1 MYKYWNSVSIKYK
14 SGNFAS
20 HIWGKNI
27 MANKNLLKSKAVLK
41 AISIGLAAMMAM
53 TPVVGATDVY
63 ADDVDGNEGESSK
76 SNISES
82 QSESS
87 ENNTQSSENNTQ
99 AVEESYEQAK
109 EELVPEIPQDAT
121 VTTDTT
127 DGVTTETTEFTESTD
142 NTEKDITV
150 EKTTSEDGS
159 SEDIRVTTDETTTKS
174 EETTEYEYTYNNET
188 VTVTKEEYAQKIAES
203 KAGKDQDGKDLVF
216 TSSEPSSEYVLDD
229 LGNKIGVKTIITE
242 VATFIDEEGFETT
255 KTVTTT
261 VINYINPE
269 IVAPDAPAPADPDK
283 ISLGEATDNSSS
295 TAVLPDGTIIIE
307 TSEKKASAYKSEK
320 SESEAST
327 TVNNKVS
334 EETVEIKSSG
344 KKTETISSFN
354 TEAEA
359 NEMLDKLED
368 KESVSVVKNDDGTFK
383 LVKTVYVQVKEP
395 EDITVKSGDSVA
407 EFDNIVKGKYSESDG
422 WNVNSET
429 DETSGT
435 TTWTVTKTV
444 GDLTTK
450 YTYKFT
456 PEKRKETSPESPIT
470 TTAET
475 AEEFEKKHL
484 SEYTA
489 ENGWTVSKNTD
500 GNTTT
505 WTISKKDKDSGT
517 TTQYTYKFTAT
528 ESTSTATKISVTTK
542 ATTNDEFL
550 AELNAKYKDGIS
562 NGSVTITDN
571 KNGTYTVVSKGTNP
585 NETLTEIY
593 SYSSGEVVDIPEVTA
608 ATWDEFKNVFKGNSN
623 ASIDE
628 LNKKCTVTTESE
640 VGTTIITYSFTEGK
654 PVTSE
659 AETVTTTS
667 LNVSDFEA
675 ELKKQFAGWEF
686 STIDTTSNPGYAV
699 WKVSKSENGT
709 KTEYE
714 YSFKYESEN
723 AKPYVP
729 EAKDEESFKKEL
741 INSYGEANVSISSEE
756 VNGVTTTTYTCTKVV
771 DGLTQTYVYTSKTV
785 AEKDDEFY
793 TTATSVGEF
802 EALISSKYPGYDINF
817 EEKIHDN
824 KGNSSDTCI
833 CTVTKDGKTVA
844 IYEYCVSPD
853 SGDNSGEEKLND
865 KTIEEYLKEK
875 YPTDDGWT
883 IESIGDNK
891 WKASKP
897 QNDNHTYVQI
907 ITLNGATKEKY
918 TDKEIADW
926 VNEIKANHK
935 SEDGWKITKDGDNNK
950 WVAVKKFGNVIID
963 EVVYELT
970 ENGTTKSVTRK
981 VEKSTLS
988 EILGDGVFSENAPVV
1003 NASNYQAYTLISAGN
1018 AIIGCHEN
1026 GGVYAGGEIGTKNDD
1041 GTVNK
1046 DGAVMVDDW
1055 FGAVLYDKDGTV
1067 NLQNCNNQDR
1077 IERKKVDKTSDEI
1090 KEYWSGVAD
1099 SVIKSCDST
1108 AQKIIN
1114 GVYKVKEQFIAN
1126 YDEWRANAN
1135 PGENTFYKFMEAL
1148 NKNNAL
1154 LTGNNNH
1161 FEPAQDGD
1169 GATGNSNLVIVSR
1182 TSEKIT
1188 VLNWLGNLNLG
1199 LLLAPNADI
1208 EVVDNNFTGTL
1219 IGNNIV
1225 NNAESHTNIRN
1236 EKITKEETKKVGK
1249 SVTVEHYKVNA
1260 KQKLAEMICTLSD
1273 PKAVA
1278 NRVKTEVSS
1287 TVGKAG
1293 ITFSASMESSKKTL
1307 NVNAL
1312 SKTDTITDSKLEKA
1326 KEGIKKETISI
1337 KKDLEKSSS
1346 EKLGKKVTSKTT
1358 ITNKKSVVI
1367 LGKKVSETGTR
1378 VETPPPTTPPVTPPP
1393 TTPPVTPPPTTPPVT
1408 PPVTP
1413 PSITPPTT
1421 VTPDTPTEGVLGARR
1436 EASPDAAVLGARR
1449 RVLGARR
1456 GVLGEK
1462 RVLGART
1469 EDTSNAAGAVGVM
1482 LGSVALSGV
1491 WMTLRRKK
1499 KIQ

>member
-1 MYKYWNSVSIKYK
+1 
-14 SGNFAS
+14 
-20 HIWGKNI
+20 

-63 ADDVDGNEGESSK
+63 ADDVDGNEGESNK

-99 AVEESYEQAK
+99 AVEDSYEQAK
-109 EELVPEIPQDAT
+109 KELVPEIPQDAT

-127 DGVTTETTEFTESTD
+127 DGVTTEKTKFTETSENVKT
-142 NTEKDITV
+142 DITV
-150 EKTTSEDGS
+150 EKTTSEDGN
-159 SEDIRVTTDETTTKS
+159 SEDIKVTTDETTTES
-174 EETTEYEYTYNNET
+174 ENQTEYTYNNET
-188 VTVTKEEYAQKIAES
+188 VIVTKEEYAQKIEDS

-216 TSSEPSSEYVLDD
+216 TQSEPSTEDILDES
-229 LGNKIGVKTIITE
+229 GVKIGEKKTITE
-242 VATFIDEEGFETT
+242 EATFIDEEGYETT
-255 KTVTTT
+255 KTITTT
-261 VINYINPE
+261 VITYINSE
-269 IVAPDAPAPADPDK
+269 YTEAPTPADPDK

-307 TSEKKASAYKSEK
+307 TSEKKASAYKSDK

-334 EETVEIKSSG
+334 EETVEIKSTG
-344 KKTETISSFN
+344 KKTEIISSFN
-354 TEAEA
+354 SEAEA
-359 NEMLDKLED
+359 NKMLETLKD
-368 KESVSVVKNDDGTFK
+368 KESVSVVKNEDGTFK

-395 EDITVKSGDSVA
+395 EDITVKSGDGVA
-407 EFDNIVKGKYSESDG
+407 EFDNLVKENYSESDG
-422 WNVNSET
+422 WDVNSET

-456 PEKRKETSPESPIT
+456 PEKRNETAPESPIT

-475 AEEFEKKHL
+475 ADEFEKNHL

-489 ENGWTVSKNTD
+489 ENSGWTVNKTVEN
-500 GNTTT
+500 NTTI
-505 WTISKKDKDSGT
+505 WTISKNVDGT

-528 ESTSTATKISVTTK
+528 ESTSTATKTSVKTN
-542 ATTNDEFL
+542 ATTNEGFL
-550 AELNAKYKDGIS
+550 AELKDTYKDGIS

-571 KNGTYTVVSKGTNP
+571 NDGTYTVVKKGANSY
-585 NETLTEIY
+585 ETITETY
-593 SYSSGEVVDIPEVTA
+593 TYSSGEVVDIPEVTA
-608 ATWDEFKNVFKGNSN
+608 ATWNEFVNAVNAFKENSTV
-623 ASIDE
+623 SIDE
-628 LNKKCTVTTESE
+628 SNKQCTVTTESKD
-640 VGTTIITYSFTEGK
+640 GTTTIITYTFKEGT
-654 PVTSE
+654 PVTSK

-667 LNVSDFEA
+667 LNASDFEA

-686 STIDTTSNPGYAV
+686 STVDTTSRPGYAV
-699 WKVSKSENGT
+699 WKVAKSENGT

-723 AKPYVP
+723 AKPYTP
-729 EAKDEESFKKEL
+729 TAKDEESFKNEL

-756 VNGVTTTTYTCTKVV
+756 VDGVTTTTYTCTKEV
-771 DGLTQTYVYTSKTV
+771 DGLAQTYVYTSKTV
-785 AEKDDEFY
+785 TEKADKSY
-793 TTATSVGEF
+793 KTATSVGEF

-824 KGNSSDTCI
+824 KGNSADTCI

-844 IYEYCVSPD
+844 IYEYWVSPD
-853 SGDNSGEEKLND
+853 SGDNSGEEKLED
-865 KTIEEYLKEK
+865 KTIEKYLKEK
-875 YPTDDGWT
+875 YPTDNGWT

-907 ITLNGATKEKY
+907 ITLNGATEVKY

-926 VNEIKANHK
+926 VNEINANHK
-935 SEDGWKITKDGDNNK
+935 SEDGWTIESIGDNK
-950 WVAVKKFGNVIID
+950 WKAVKKFGKVTID

-981 VEKSTLS
+981 VETSTLS
-988 EILGDGVFSENAPVV
+988 KILGDGVFSENAPVV
-1003 NASNYQAYTLISAGN
+1003 NASNYQAYTLISAGD

-1026 GGVYAGGEIGTKNDD
+1026 GGVYAGGEIGTKNGD

-1046 DGAVMVDDW
+1046 DGEVNIDDW
-1055 FGAVLYDKDGTV
+1055 FGAVLYDKDGTI
-1067 NLQNCNNQDR
+1067 NLQNSDNKSR
-1077 IERKKVDKTSDEI
+1077 IERKEVDKTSDEI
-1090 KEYWSGVAD
+1090 KKYWSGVAD
-1099 SVIKSCDST
+1099 SVIKSCDL
-1108 AQKIIN
+1108 AAEKIIA
-1114 GVYKVKEQFIAN
+1114 GVYKVKDQIVAN
-1126 YDEWRANAN
+1126 YDEWLANATIN
-1135 PGENTFYKFMEAL
+1135 AWEPPFYQFVKELKERKAL
-1148 NKNNAL
+1148 F
-1154 LTGNNNH
+1154 TGN
-1161 FEPAQDGD
+1161 PAQDSSGE
-1169 GATGNSNLVIVSR
+1169 TGNSNLVIVSCK
-1182 TSEKIT
+1182 SDKIT
-1188 VLNWLGNLNLG
+1188 VSNWLSNLNLG

-1208 EVVDNNFTGTL
+1208 EVERNNFTGTL

-1225 NNAESHTNIRN
+1225 NNAESHTNIRS

-1273 PKAVA
+1273 PKVVA

-1326 KEGIKKETISI
+1326 KEGIKKETLDFE
-1337 KKDLEKSSS
+1337 KEFKKSSS
-1346 EKLGKKVTSKTT
+1346 EKLGSKVTSKTT

-1367 LGKKVSETGTR
+1367 LGKKVSKSGTR
-1378 VETPPPTTPPVTPPP
+1378 VVTPPP
-1393 TTPPVTPPPTTPPVT
+1393 TTPPVTPPPTTPPTTPPPTTPPTT

-1413 PSITPPTT
+1413 PSITPPTP

-1436 EASPDAAVLGARR
+1436 EVSPDAAVLGARR

>member
-1 MYKYWNSVSIKYK
+1 
-14 SGNFAS
+14 
-20 HIWGKNI
+20 
-27 MANKNLLKSKAVLK
+27 MANKNLLKSKAVIK

-63 ADDVDGNEGESSK
+63 ADDVDGNEGESGK

-127 DGVTTETTEFTESTD
+127 DGVTTEKTEFTETSENVIT
-142 NTEKDITV
+142 DITV
-150 EKTTSEDGS
+150 EKKTSEDGS
-159 SEDIRVTTDETTTKS
+159 SEDITVTTDETTTKS

-216 TSSEPSSEYVLDD
+216 TSSVPSSEYVLDD

-261 VINYINPE
+261 VINYINPD
-269 IVAPDAPAPADPDK
+269 IVAPDAPAPAAPDK

-320 SESEAST
+320 SESEAAT

-359 NEMLDKLED
+359 NEMLDTLEDKD
-368 KESVSVVKNDDGTFK
+368 KESVSVVKNEDGTFK
-383 LVKTVYVQVKEP
+383 LVKTVYVQVDEP
-395 EDITVKSGDSVA
+395 EDITVQSGDGVA
-407 EFDNIVKGKYSESDG
+407 EFDILVNGKYSESDG
-422 WNVNSET
+422 WKIVKSET
-429 DETSGT
+429 DEVSGT

-456 PEKRKETSPESPIT
+456 PEKRNETSSESPIT
-470 TTAET
+470 TSAKTAD
-475 AEEFEKKHL
+475 EFAKNHL

-489 ENGWTVSKNTD
+489 ENSGWTVLKNTD
-500 GNTTT
+500 GNTTI
-505 WTISKKDKDSGT
+505 WTISKKDGDT

-528 ESTSTATKISVTTK
+528 ESTSAATKTSVKTN
-542 ATTNDEFL
+542 ATTNEEFL
-550 AELNAKYKDGIS
+550 AELKDTYKDGIS

-571 KNGTYTVVSKGTNP
+571 NDGTYTVVKKGANSY
-585 NETLTEIY
+585 ETITETY
-593 SYSSGEVVDIPEVTA
+593 TYSSSSVVTIPEVTA
-608 ATWDEFKNVFKGNSN
+608 ATWNEFVNAFEGNKN

-628 LNKKCTVTTESE
+628 LNKKCTVTTKSE
-640 VGTTIITYSFTEGK
+640 DGTTTIITYTFKEGT
-654 PVTSE
+654 PVTSK

-667 LNVSDFEA
+667 LNASDFEA

-686 STIDTTSNPGYAV
+686 STVDTTSRPGYAV

-714 YSFKYESEN
+714 YSFKYESGD
-723 AKPYVP
+723 AKPFTP
-729 EAKDEESFKKEL
+729 TAKDEKSFKSEL
-741 INSYGEANVSISSEE
+741 IDAYGEANVSISSKK
-756 VNGVTTTTYTCTKVV
+756 VDGVTTTTYTCTKEV
-771 DGLTQTYVYTSKTV
+771 DGLTQTYVYTSTV
-785 AEKDDEFY
+785 TEKADEFY
-793 TTATSVGEF
+793 TTATSVEEF
-802 EALISSKYPGYDINF
+802 KKLISEKYPGYNF
-817 EEKIHDN
+817 VYNENIHEN
-824 KGNSSDTCI
+824 KGNAADQCT
-833 CTVTKDGKTVA
+833 CTVKKDGKTVA
-844 IYEYCVSPD
+844 IYEYWVSPD
-853 SGDNSGEEKLND
+853 SGHDSKEEKLKG

-875 YPTDDGWT
+875 YPTDNGWT

-891 WKASKP
+891 WKASRP

-907 ITLNGATKEKY
+907 ITLNDATPDEFTEEEISAWEKDIY
-918 TDKEIADW
+918 
-926 VNEIKANHK
+926 NNHK
-935 SEDGWKITKDGDNNK
+935 ESEGWTVTKDGNNNK
-950 WVAVKKFGNVIID
+950 WVAVKKFGKVTID

-981 VEKSTLS
+981 VEKSTLG
-988 EILGDGVFSENAPVV
+988 EILGDEVFSKDAPVV
-1003 NASNYQAYTLISAGN
+1003 NASNYQAYTLISAGD

-1026 GGVYAGGEIGTKNDD
+1026 GGVYAGGEIGTNKGD

-1046 DGAVMVDDW
+1046 NGAVMIDDW

-1067 NLQNCNNQDR
+1067 NLQNCDNQNR
-1077 IERKKVDKTSDEI
+1077 IERKEVDKTSDEI
-1090 KEYWSGVAD
+1090 KKYWSGVAD
-1099 SVIKSCDST
+1099 SVIESCSLAT
-1108 AQKIIN
+1108 QKFID
-1114 GVYKVKEQFIAN
+1114 GVYQVKGQIVAN
-1126 YDEWRANAN
+1126 YDEWLEKAN
-1135 PGENTFYKFMEAL
+1135 PGENPFYKFMDAL
-1148 NKNNAL
+1148 KECKAL
-1154 LTGNNNH
+1154 LTGNTG
-1161 FEPAQDGD
+1161 FQPAQDGS
-1169 GATGNSNLVIVSR
+1169 GETGDSNLVIVSR

-1208 EVVDNNFTGTL
+1208 EVEGNNFTGTL

-1225 NNAESHTNIRN
+1225 NNAESHTNIRS
-1236 EKITKEETKKVGK
+1236 EKITEKETKKTGE
-1249 SVTVEHYKVNA
+1249 SVTVEQYKVNA

-1273 PKAVA
+1273 PKVVA
-1278 NRVKTEVSS
+1278 DREKTEVSS

-1326 KEGIKKETISI
+1326 KEGIKKETLDFE
-1337 KKDLEKSSS
+1337 KEFKKSSS
-1346 EKLGKKVTSKTT
+1346 EKFGSKVTSKTT

-1378 VETPPPTTPPVTPPP
+1378 VVTPPPTTPPVTPPP

-1408 PPVTP
+1408 PP
-1413 PSITPPTT
+1413 SITPPTT
-1421 VTPDTPTEGVLGARR
+1421 VTPDTPTEGVLGERR
-1436 EASPDAAVLGARR
+1436 EVSPDAAVLGARR

>member
-1 MYKYWNSVSIKYK
+1 
-14 SGNFAS
+14 
-20 HIWGKNI
+20 
-27 MANKNLLKSKAVLK
+27 MANKNLLKSKAVIK

-63 ADDVDGNEGESSK
+63 ADDVDGNEPESNE

-109 EELVPEIPQDAT
+109 KDLVPEIPQDAEVNT
-121 VTTDTT
+121 KTT
-127 DGVTTETTEFTESTD
+127 DGVTTETTEFTETSENVKT
-142 NTEKDITV
+142 DITI

-159 SEDIRVTTDETTTKS
+159 SEDITVTTDETTTES

-188 VTVTKEEYAQKIAES
+188 VTVKKEEYDQKIAES
-203 KAGKDQDGKDLVF
+203 KAGKDLYGNDLVF
-216 TSSEPSSEYVLDD
+216 NSSEPSSVDVLDD
-229 LGNKIGVKTIITE
+229 LGNKIGVETTVTE
-242 VATFIDEEGFETT
+242 VATFTDKDGYETT
-255 KTVTTT
+255 KTITTK
-261 VINYINPE
+261 VITYINSE
-269 IVAPDAPAPADPDK
+269 ITATNAPAPAVPDR
-283 ISLGEATDNSSS
+283 ISLGEATDSSSS

-320 SESEAST
+320 SESEPST

-334 EETVEIKSSG
+334 SKETVEIESIG

-359 NEMLDKLED
+359 NEMLDTLEDKD

-395 EDITVKSGDSVA
+395 EDITVKSGDGVA
-407 EFDNIVKGKYSESDG
+407 EFDNLVKENYSESDG
-422 WNVNSET
+422 WDVKSET

-456 PEKRKETSPESPIT
+456 PEKRKETAPESPIT
-470 TTAET
+470 TSAKTAD
-475 AEEFEKKHL
+475 EFEKKHL

-489 ENGWTVSKNTD
+489 ENGWTVSKKTVE
-500 GNTTT
+500 NTTT

-528 ESTSTATKISVTTK
+528 ESTSTATKTSVKTN
-542 ATTNDEFL
+542 ATTNEEFF

-571 KNGTYTVVSKGTNP
+571 KNGTYTVVSKGSNP
-585 NETLTEIY
+585 YETITETY
-593 SYSSGEVVDIPEVTA
+593 TYSSSSEVTIPEVTA
-608 ATWDEFKNVFKGNSN
+608 ATWDEFVNAFEGNKN

-628 LNKKCTVTTESE
+628 LNKKCTVTTKSE
-640 VGTTIITYSFTEGK
+640 DGTTTIITYTFSEGK

-659 AETVTTTS
+659 VETVTTTS
-667 LNVSDFEA
+667 LNASDFEA

-686 STIDTTSNPGYAV
+686 STVDTTSKPGYAV

-714 YSFKYESEN
+714 YSFKYESGD
-723 AKPYVP
+723 AKPFTP
-729 EAKDEESFKKEL
+729 TAKDEKSFKSEL
-741 INSYGEANVSISSEE
+741 IDAYGEANVSISSKK
-756 VNGVTTTTYTCTKVV
+756 VDGVTTTTYTCTKEV
-771 DGLTQTYVYTSKTV
+771 DGLTQTYVYTSTV
-785 AEKDDEFY
+785 TEKADEFY
-793 TTATSVGEF
+793 TTATSVEEF
-802 EALISSKYPGYDINF
+802 KKLISEKYPGYNF
-817 EEKIHDN
+817 VYNENIHEN
-824 KGNSSDTCI
+824 KGNAADQCT

-844 IYEYCVSPD
+844 IYEYWVSPD
-853 SGDNSGEEKLND
+853 SGHGSKEEKLKG

-875 YPTDDGWT
+875 YPTDNGWT

-891 WKASKP
+891 WKASRP

-907 ITLNGATKEKY
+907 ITLNDATPDEFTEEEISAWEKDIY
-918 TDKEIADW
+918 
-926 VNEIKANHK
+926 NNHK
-935 SEDGWKITKDGDNNK
+935 ESEGWTVTKDGNNNK
-950 WVAVKKFGNVIID
+950 WVAVKKFGNFIID

-970 ENGTTKSVTRK
+970 ESGTTKSVTRK
-981 VEKSTLS
+981 VSTLS
-988 EILGDGVFSENAPVV
+988 EILGDEVFSENAPVV
-1003 NASNYQAYTLISAGN
+1003 NASNYQAYTLISAGD
-1018 AIIGCHEN
+1018 AIIACHEN
-1026 GGVYAGGEIGTKNDD
+1026 GGVYAGGEIGTNNGD

-1046 DGAVMVDDW
+1046 DGAVMIEDW
-1055 FGAVLYDKDGTV
+1055 FGAVLYDKDGKV
-1067 NLQNCNNQDR
+1067 NLQNCANQNR
-1077 IERKKVDKTSDEI
+1077 IERKVVDKTSDEI
-1090 KEYWSGVAD
+1090 KKYWSGVAE
-1099 SVIKSCDST
+1099 SVIKSCDSV
-1108 AQKIIN
+1108 AEKIID
-1114 GVYKVKEQFIAN
+1114 GVYKVKDQIVAN
-1126 YDEWRANAN
+1126 YDEWLEKATINSSEN
-1135 PGENTFYKFMEAL
+1135 PFLKFMKKL
-1148 NKNNAL
+1148 NEYNAL
-1154 LTGNNNH
+1154 HTGNNNH
-1161 FEPAQDGD
+1161 FQPAQDSSGKTGD
-1169 GATGNSNLVIVSR
+1169 SNLVIVSR
-1182 TSEKIT
+1182 TSDKIT
-1188 VLNWLGNLNLG
+1188 VSKDLGNLNLG

-1208 EVVDNNFTGTL
+1208 EVEDNNFTGTL

-1225 NNAESHTNIRN
+1225 NKAESHTNIRS
-1236 EKITKEETKKVGK
+1236 EKITEKETKKTGE
-1249 SVTVEHYKVNA
+1249 SVTVEQYKVNA
-1260 KQKLAEMICTLSD
+1260 KHKLAEMICTLSD
-1273 PKAVA
+1273 PKVVA
-1278 NRVKTEVSS
+1278 SREKKEVSS
-1287 TVGKAG
+1287 TVDSKGL
-1293 ITFSASMESSKKTL
+1293 TFSASMESSKKTL

-1326 KEGIKKETISI
+1326 KEGIKKETLDFE
-1337 KKDLEKSSS
+1337 KEFKKSSS
-1346 EKLGKKVTSKTT
+1346 ERLGSKVTSKTT

-1367 LGKKVSETGTR
+1367 LGKKVSKSGTR
-1378 VETPPPTTPPVTPPP
+1378 VVTPPP
-1393 TTPPVTPPPTTPPVT
+1393 TTPPVTPPPTTPPTTPPPTT

-1413 PSITPPTT
+1413 PSITPPTP
-1421 VTPDTPTEGVLGARR
+1421 VTPDTPTEGVLGERR
-1436 EASPDAAVLGARR
+1436 EVSPDASVLGARR

>member
-1 MYKYWNSVSIKYK
+1 
-14 SGNFAS
+14 
-20 HIWGKNI
+20 

-63 ADDVDGNEGESSK
+63 ADDVDGNEGESGK

-127 DGVTTETTEFTESTD
+127 DGVTTEKTEFTETSENVKT
-142 NTEKDITV
+142 DITV
-150 EKTTSEDGS
+150 EKKTSEDGS
-159 SEDIRVTTDETTTKS
+159 SEDITVTTDETTTKS

-216 TSSEPSSEYVLDD
+216 TQSEPSTEDILDES
-229 LGNKIGVKTIITE
+229 GVKIGEKKTITE
-242 VATFIDEEGFETT
+242 EATFIDEAGYETT
-255 KTVTTT
+255 KTITTT
-261 VINYINPE
+261 VITYINSE
-269 IVAPDAPAPADPDK
+269 ITAPDAPAPADPDR

-320 SESEAST
+320 SESEAAT

-359 NEMLDKLED
+359 NEMLDTLEDKD
-368 KESVSVVKNDDGTFK
+368 KESVSVVKNEDGTFK
-383 LVKTVYVQVKEP
+383 LVKTVYVQVDEP
-395 EDITVKSGDSVA
+395 EDITVQSGDGVA
-407 EFDNIVKGKYSESDG
+407 KFDILVNGKYSESDG
-422 WNVNSET
+422 WKIVKSET
-429 DETSGT
+429 DEVSGT

-456 PEKRKETSPESPIT
+456 PEKRNETSSESPIT
-470 TTAET
+470 TSAKTAD
-475 AEEFEKKHL
+475 EFAKNHL

-489 ENGWTVSKNTD
+489 ENSGWTVLKNTD
-500 GNTTT
+500 GNTTI
-505 WTISKKDKDSGT
+505 WTISKKDGDT

-528 ESTSTATKISVTTK
+528 ESTSAATKTSVKTN
-542 ATTNDEFL
+542 ATTNEEFL
-550 AELNAKYKDGIS
+550 AELKDTYKDGIS

-571 KNGTYTVVSKGTNP
+571 NDGTYTVVKKGANSY
-585 NETLTEIY
+585 ETITETY
-593 SYSSGEVVDIPEVTA
+593 TYSSSSVVTIPEVTA
-608 ATWDEFKNVFKGNSN
+608 ATWNEFVNAFEGNKN

-628 LNKKCTVTTESE
+628 LNKKCTVTTKSE
-640 VGTTIITYSFTEGK
+640 DGTTTIITYTFKEGT
-654 PVTSE
+654 PVTSK

-667 LNVSDFEA
+667 LNASDFEA

-686 STIDTTSNPGYAV
+686 STVDTTSRPGYAV

-714 YSFKYESEN
+714 YSFKYESGD
-723 AKPYVP
+723 AKPFTP
-729 EAKDEESFKKEL
+729 TAKDAKSFKSEL
-741 INSYGEANVSISSEE
+741 IDAYGEANVSISSKK
-756 VNGVTTTTYTCTKVV
+756 VDGVTTTTYTCTKEV
-771 DGLTQTYVYTSKTV
+771 DGLTQTYVYTSTV
-785 AEKDDEFY
+785 TEKADEFY

-817 EEKIHDN
+817 EEKIHGN
-824 KGNSSDTCI
+824 KGNSADTCI

-844 IYEYCVSPD
+844 IYEYWVSPD
-853 SGDNSGEEKLND
+853 SGHGSKEEKLKG

-875 YPTDDGWT
+875 YPTDNGWT

-891 WKASKP
+891 WKASRP

-907 ITLNGATKEKY
+907 ITLNDATPDEFTEEEISAWEKDIY
-918 TDKEIADW
+918 
-926 VNEIKANHK
+926 NNHK
-935 SEDGWKITKDGDNNK
+935 ESEGWTVTKDGDNK
-950 WVAVKKFGNVIID
+950 WVAVKKFGKVTID

-981 VEKSTLS
+981 VEKSTLG
-988 EILGDGVFSENAPVV
+988 EILGDEVFSKDAPVV
-1003 NASNYQAYTLISAGN
+1003 NASNYQAYTLISAGD

-1026 GGVYAGGEIGTKNDD
+1026 GGVYAGGEIGTNKGD

-1046 DGAVMVDDW
+1046 NGAVMIDDW

-1067 NLQNCNNQDR
+1067 NLQNCDNQNR
-1077 IERKKVDKTSDEI
+1077 IERKEVDKTSDEI
-1090 KEYWSGVAD
+1090 KEYWNGVAN
-1099 SVIKSCDST
+1099 SVIESCSLAT
-1108 AQKIIN
+1108 KKIID
-1114 GVYKVKEQFIAN
+1114 GVYQVKGQIVAN
-1126 YDEWRANAN
+1126 YDEWFKSVTINSWEKAFDR
-1135 PGENTFYKFMEAL
+1135 FMTAL
-1148 NKNNAL
+1148 NDCGAL
-1154 LTGNNNH
+1154 LTGNTG
-1161 FEPAQDGD
+1161 FQPAQDGS
-1169 GATGNSNLVIVSR
+1169 GETGNSNLVIVSR
-1182 TSEKIT
+1182 TSDKIT
-1188 VLNWLGNLNLG
+1188 VSNCLGNLNLG

-1208 EVVDNNFTGTL
+1208 EVAGNNITGTL
-1219 IGNNIV
+1219 IGNSIV
-1225 NNAESHTNIRN
+1225 NNAESHTNIRS
-1236 EKITKEETKKVGK
+1236 EKITEEETKKTGE
-1249 SVTVEHYKVNA
+1249 SVTVEEYKVNA
-1260 KQKLAEMICTLSD
+1260 KKKLAEMVCTLSD
-1273 PKAVA
+1273 PKVVA
-1278 NRVKTEVSS
+1278 NREKTEVSS
-1287 TVGKAG
+1287 TVDAKGL
-1293 ITFSASMESSKKTL
+1293 TFSASMESSKKTL

-1312 SKTDTITDSKLEKA
+1312 SKTDTITDSKFEKA
-1326 KEGIKKETISI
+1326 KEGIKKETLDFE
-1337 KKDLEKSSS
+1337 KEFKKSSS
-1346 EKLGKKVTSKTT
+1346 EKFGSKVTSKTT

-1378 VETPPPTTPPVTPPP
+1378 VVTPPP
-1393 TTPPVTPPPTTPPVT
+1393 TTPPVTPPPTTPPTTPPPTT

-1413 PSITPPTT
+1413 PSITPPTP
-1421 VTPDTPTEGVLGARR
+1421 VTPETPTEGVLGARR
-1436 EASPDAAVLGARR
+1436 SPEAAVLGARR
-1449 RVLGARR
+1449 KVLGARR

>member
-1 MYKYWNSVSIKYK
+1 
-14 SGNFAS
+14 
-20 HIWGKNI
+20 

-63 ADDVDGNEGESSK
+63 ADDVDGNEPESNE

-109 EELVPEIPQDAT
+109 KDLVPEIPQDAT

-127 DGVTTETTEFTESTD
+127 DGVTTEKTEFTETSENVKT
-142 NTEKDITV
+142 DITV
-150 EKTTSEDGS
+150 EKTTSEDGN
-159 SEDIRVTTDETTTKS
+159 SEDIKVKTNETTTES

-203 KAGKDQDGKDLVF
+203 KAGKDLDGKDLVF
-216 TSSEPSSEYVLDD
+216 TQSEPSTEDILDES
-229 LGNKIGVKTIITE
+229 GVKIGEKKTITE
-242 VATFIDEEGFETT
+242 EATFIDEEGYETT
-255 KTVTTT
+255 KTITTT
-261 VINYINPE
+261 VITYINSE
-269 IVAPDAPAPADPDK
+269 ITAPNAPTPADPDK

-320 SESEAST
+320 SESEAAT

-359 NEMLDKLED
+359 NEMLDTLEDKD
-368 KESVSVVKNDDGTFK
+368 KESVSVVKEDGTFK
-383 LVKTVYVQVKEP
+383 LVKTVYVQVDEP
-395 EDITVKSGDSVA
+395 EDITVQSGDGVA
-407 EFDNIVKGKYSESDG
+407 EFDILVNSKYSESDG
-422 WNVNSET
+422 WKIVKSET
-429 DETSGT
+429 DEVSGT

-456 PEKRKETSPESPIT
+456 PEKRNETAPESSVT
-470 TTAET
+470 TSAKTAD
-475 AEEFEKKHL
+475 EFAKNHL

-489 ENGWTVSKNTD
+489 ENSGWTVSKNTD
-500 GNTTT
+500 GNTTI
-505 WTISKKDKDSGT
+505 WTISKKDGDT
-517 TTQYTYKFTAT
+517 TTQYTYKFTVT
-528 ESTSTATKISVTTK
+528 ESTSTATKTSVKTN
-542 ATTNDEFL
+542 ATTNEGFL
-550 AELNAKYKDGIS
+550 AELKDNYKDGIS

-571 KNGTYTVVSKGTNP
+571 NDGTYTVVKKGANSY
-585 NETLTEIY
+585 ETITETY
-593 SYSSGEVVDIPEVTA
+593 TYSSSSVVTIPEVTA
-608 ATWDEFKNVFKGNSN
+608 ATWNEFVNAFEGNKN

-628 LNKKCTVTTESE
+628 LNKKCTVTTKSE
-640 VGTTIITYSFTEGK
+640 AGTTIITYTFSEGK

-659 AETVTTTS
+659 VETVTTTS
-667 LNVSDFEA
+667 LNASDFEA

-686 STIDTTSNPGYAV
+686 SNVDTTSRPGYAV
-699 WKVSKSENGT
+699 WKVAKSENGT

-723 AKPYVP
+723 AKPYTP
-729 EAKDEESFKKEL
+729 TAKDEESFKNEL
-741 INSYGEANVSISSEE
+741 INSYGEANVSISSKE
-756 VNGVTTTTYTCTKVV
+756 VDGVTTTTYTCTKVV

-785 AEKDDEFY
+785 AEKADKFY

-802 EALISSKYPGYDINF
+802 KKIISEKYPGYNF
-817 EEKIHDN
+817 VYDEKIHDK
-824 KGNSSDTCI
+824 KGNAADQCK

-844 IYEYCVSPD
+844 IYEYWVSPD
-853 SGDNSGEEKLND
+853 SGHNSGKHNLKGQTIDEFLKD
-865 KTIEEYLKEK
+865 KYKE
-875 YPTDDGWT
+875 TDGWT
-883 IESIGDNK
+883 VEKIDDNK
-891 WKASKP
+891 WKASRP
-897 QNDNHTYVQI
+897 QNDNHTHVQI
-907 ITLNGATKEKY
+907 ITLNGATEAKY

-935 SEDGWKITKDGDNNK
+935 SEDGWTVTKDGDNNK
-950 WVAVKKFGNVIID
+950 WVAVKTFGRVTID

-988 EILGDGVFSENAPVV
+988 EILGDEVFSENAPVV
-1003 NASNYQAYTLISAGN
+1003 NASNYQAYTLISAGD
-1018 AIIGCHEN
+1018 AIIDCHEN
-1026 GGVYAGGEIGTKNDD
+1026 GGVYAGGEIGTKNED
-1041 GTVNK
+1041 GTFNK
-1046 DGAVMVDDW
+1046 DGEVNIDDW
-1055 FGAVLYDKDGTV
+1055 FGAVLYDKDGTI
-1067 NLQNCNNQDR
+1067 NLQNSDNQNR

-1090 KEYWSGVAD
+1090 KKYWSGVAD

-1108 AQKIIN
+1108 AQKIID
-1114 GVYKVKEQFIAN
+1114 GVYKVKEQVVAN
-1126 YDEWRANAN
+1126 YDEWLKSVTINSWEKA
-1135 PGENTFYKFMEAL
+1135 FDKFMTAL
-1148 NKNNAL
+1148 NDCGAL
-1154 LTGNNNH
+1154 LTGNKNG
-1161 FEPAQDGD
+1161 FQPAQDGS
-1169 GATGNSNLVIVSR
+1169 GETGNSNLVIVSR
-1182 TSEKIT
+1182 TSDKIT
-1188 VLNWLGNLNLG
+1188 VSNGLGNLNLG
-1199 LLLAPNADI
+1199 LLLAPDADI
-1208 EVVDNNFTGTL
+1208 EVAGNNFTGTL

-1225 NNAESHTNIRN
+1225 NNAQSHTNIRS

-1249 SVTVEHYKVNA
+1249 SVTVEQYKVNA
-1260 KQKLAEMICTLSD
+1260 KQKLAEMVCTLSD
-1273 PKAVA
+1273 PKVVA
-1278 NRVKTEVSS
+1278 NREKTEVSS
-1287 TVGKAG
+1287 TVDAKG
-1293 ITFSASMESSKKTL
+1293 ITFSASMESSKTTL

-1326 KEGIKKETISI
+1326 KEGIKKETLDFE
-1337 KKDLEKSSS
+1337 KEFKKSSS
-1346 EKLGKKVTSKTT
+1346 EKLGSKVTSKTT

-1378 VETPPPTTPPVTPPP
+1378 VVTPPP
-1393 TTPPVTPPPTTPPVT
+1393 TTPPVTPPPTTPPTT
-1408 PPVTP
+1408 PPPTTPPTTP
-1413 PSITPPTT
+1413 PSITPPTP
-1421 VTPDTPTEGVLGARR
+1421 VTPDTPTEGVLGERR
-1436 EASPDAAVLGARR
+1436 EVSPDAAVLGARR

>member
-1 MYKYWNSVSIKYK
+1 
-14 SGNFAS
+14 
-20 HIWGKNI
+20 
-27 MANKNLLKSKAVLK
+27 MANKNLLKSKAVIK

-63 ADDVDGNEGESSK
+63 ADDVDGNEGESGK

-127 DGVTTETTEFTESTD
+127 DGVTTEKTEFTETSENVIT
-142 NTEKDITV
+142 DITV
-150 EKTTSEDGS
+150 EKKTSEDGS
-159 SEDIRVTTDETTTKS
+159 SEDITVTTDETTTKS

-216 TSSEPSSEYVLDD
+216 TSSVPSSEYVLDD

-261 VINYINPE
+261 VINYINPD
-269 IVAPDAPAPADPDK
+269 IVAPNAPTPADPDK

-320 SESEAST
+320 SESEAAT

-359 NEMLDKLED
+359 NEMLDTLEDKD
-368 KESVSVVKNDDGTFK
+368 KESVSVVKNEDGTFK
-383 LVKTVYVQVKEP
+383 LVKTVYVQVDEP
-395 EDITVKSGDSVA
+395 EDITVQSGDGVA
-407 EFDNIVKGKYSESDG
+407 EFDILVNSKYSESDG
-422 WNVNSET
+422 WKIVKSET
-429 DETSGT
+429 DEVSGT

-456 PEKRKETSPESPIT
+456 PEKRNETAPESSVT
-470 TTAET
+470 TSAKTAD
-475 AEEFEKKHL
+475 EFAKNHL

-489 ENGWTVSKNTD
+489 ENSGWTVSKNTD
-500 GNTTT
+500 GNTTI
-505 WTISKKDKDSGT
+505 WTISKKDGDT
-517 TTQYTYKFTAT
+517 TTQYTYKFTVT
-528 ESTSTATKISVTTK
+528 ESTSTATKTSVKTN
-542 ATTNDEFL
+542 ATTNEGFL
-550 AELNAKYKDGIS
+550 AELKDNYKDGIS

-571 KNGTYTVVSKGTNP
+571 NDGTYTVVKKGANSY
-585 NETLTEIY
+585 ETITETY
-593 SYSSGEVVDIPEVTA
+593 TYSSSSVVTIPEVTA
-608 ATWDEFKNVFKGNSN
+608 ATWNEFVNAFEGNKN

-628 LNKKCTVTTESE
+628 LNKECTVTTKSE
-640 VGTTIITYSFTEGK
+640 DGTTTIITYTFKEGT
-654 PVTSE
+654 PVKSK

-667 LNVSDFEA
+667 LNASDFEA

-709 KTEYE
+709 KTEYK
-714 YSFKYESEN
+714 YSFKYESGD
-723 AKPYVP
+723 AKHFTPT
-729 EAKDEESFKKEL
+729 AKDEKSFKSEL
-741 INSYGEANVSISSEE
+741 IDAYGEANVSISSKE
-756 VNGVTTTTYTCTKVV
+756 VDGVTTTTYTCTKEV
-771 DGLTQTYVYTSKTV
+771 DGLTQTYVYTSTV
-785 AEKDDEFY
+785 TEKADEFY

-817 EEKIHDN
+817 EEKIHGN
-824 KGNSSDTCI
+824 KGNSADTCI

-844 IYEYCVSPD
+844 IYEYWVSPD
-853 SGDNSGEEKLND
+853 SGHDSKEEKLKG

-875 YPTDDGWT
+875 YPTDNGWT

-891 WKASKP
+891 WKASRP

-907 ITLNGATKEKY
+907 ITLNDATPDEFTEEEISAWEKDIY
-918 TDKEIADW
+918 
-926 VNEIKANHK
+926 NNHK
-935 SEDGWKITKDGDNNK
+935 ESEGWTVTKDGDNK
-950 WVAVKKFGNVIID
+950 WVAVKKFGKVTID

-981 VEKSTLS
+981 VEKSTLG
-988 EILGDGVFSENAPVV
+988 EILGDEVFSKDAPVV
-1003 NASNYQAYTLISAGN
+1003 NASNYQAYTLISAGD

-1026 GGVYAGGEIGTKNDD
+1026 GGVYAGGEIGTNKGD

-1046 DGAVMVDDW
+1046 NGAVMIDDW

-1067 NLQNCNNQDR
+1067 NLQNCDNQNR
-1077 IERKKVDKTSDEI
+1077 IERKEVDKTSDEI
-1090 KEYWSGVAD
+1090 KEYWNGVAN
-1099 SVIKSCDST
+1099 SVIESCSLAT
-1108 AQKIIN
+1108 QKFID
-1114 GVYKVKEQFIAN
+1114 GVYQVKGQIVAN
-1126 YDEWRANAN
+1126 YDEWLEKAN
-1135 PGENTFYKFMEAL
+1135 PGENPFYKFMDAL
-1148 NKNNAL
+1148 KECKAL
-1154 LTGNNNH
+1154 LTGNTG
-1161 FEPAQDGD
+1161 FQPAQDGS
-1169 GATGNSNLVIVSR
+1169 GETGDSNLVIVSR

-1208 EVVDNNFTGTL
+1208 EVEGNNFTGTL

-1225 NNAESHTNIRN
+1225 NNAESHTNIRSE
-1236 EKITKEETKKVGK
+1236 EKIETETKKVGK
-1249 SVTVEHYKVNA
+1249 SVTVEQYKVNA

-1273 PKAVA
+1273 PKVVA
-1278 NRVKTEVSS
+1278 DREKTEVSS
-1287 TVGKAG
+1287 TVDAKGL
-1293 ITFSASMESSKKTL
+1293 TFSASMESSKKTL
-1307 NVNAL
+1307 NVNAS

-1326 KEGIKKETISI
+1326 KEGVKKETISI
-1337 KKDLEKSSS
+1337 KKEFEKSSS
-1346 EKLGKKVTSKTT
+1346 EKLGSKVTSKTT

-1378 VETPPPTTPPVTPPP
+1378 VVTPPP
-1393 TTPPVTPPPTTPPVT
+1393 TTPPVTPPPTTPPTTPPPTT

-1413 PSITPPTT
+1413 PSITPPTP
-1421 VTPDTPTEGVLGARR
+1421 VTPDTPTEGVLGERR
-1436 EASPDAAVLGARR
+1436 EVSPDASVLGARR

>member
-1 MYKYWNSVSIKYK
+1 
-14 SGNFAS
+14 
-20 HIWGKNI
+20 
-27 MANKNLLKSKAVLK
+27 MANKNLLKSKAVIK

-53 TPVVGATDVY
+53 TPVIGATDVY
-63 ADDVDGNEGESSK
+63 ADDVDGNEPESNE

-109 EELVPEIPQDAT
+109 KDLVPEIPQDAK

-127 DGVTTETTEFTESTD
+127 DGVTTEKTEFTETSENVKT
-142 NTEKDITV
+142 DITV
-150 EKTTSEDGS
+150 EKTTSEDGN
-159 SEDIRVTTDETTTKS
+159 SEDIKVTTDETTTES
-174 EETTEYEYTYNNET
+174 ENQTEYTYNNEII
-188 VTVTKEEYAQKIAES
+188 TVTKEEYAQKIEES

-216 TSSEPSSEYVLDD
+216 SKSAPSDEDVLDE
-229 LGNKIGVKTIITE
+229 LGNKIGVKTTVTE
-242 VATFIDEEGFETT
+242 VATFIDKDGYETT
-255 KTVTTT
+255 KTITTT
-261 VINYINPE
+261 VIKYNDSE
-269 IVAPDAPAPADPDK
+269 ITAPNALAPAAPDTI

-334 EETVEIKSSG
+334 EKTVEIKSTG
-344 KKTETISSFN
+344 KKTETISSFDS
-354 TEAEA
+354 EDEA
-359 NEMLDKLED
+359 NKMLDTLED
-368 KESVSVVKNDDGTFK
+368 KESVSVVQNDDGTFK

-395 EDITVKSGDSVA
+395 EDITVQSGDGVA
-407 EFDNIVKGKYSESDG
+407 EFDNLVKDKYPKSDD
-422 WNVNSET
+422 WNVQSET
-429 DETSGT
+429 DEVSGT

-444 GDLTTK
+444 GGLTTK

-456 PEKRKETSPESPIT
+456 PEKRKETAPESPIT

-475 AEEFEKKHL
+475 AEEFEEKHL

-489 ENGWTVSKNTD
+489 ENSGWTVNKTVEN
-500 GNTTT
+500 NTTI
-505 WTISKKDKDSGT
+505 WTISKNVDGT

-528 ESTSTATKISVTTK
+528 ESTSTATKTSVKTN
-542 ATTNDEFL
+542 ATTNKEFL
-550 AELNAKYKDGIS
+550 DELNAKYKD

-571 KNGTYTVVSKGTNP
+571 NNGTYTVVSKGSNP

-593 SYSSGEVVDIPEVTA
+593 SFSSSEVVDVDIPKVTA
-608 ATWDEFKNVFKGNSN
+608 ATWDEFVNAFKGNSN

-628 LNKKCTVTTESE
+628 SNKKCTVTTESKD
-640 VGTTIITYSFTEGK
+640 GTTTTITYTFKEGT
-654 PVTSE
+654 PVKSK

-667 LNVSDFEA
+667 LNASDFKK
-675 ELKKQFAGWEF
+675 ELENQLVGWTF
-686 STIDTTSNPGYAV
+686 SGVDTDSKPGYAV
-699 WKVSKSENGT
+699 WKVAKSENGT

-714 YSFKYESEN
+714 YSFKYESGD
-723 AKPYVP
+723 AKPFTP
-729 EAKDEESFKKEL
+729 TAKDEKSFKSEL
-741 INSYGEANVSISSEE
+741 IDAYGEANVSISSKK
-756 VNGVTTTTYTCTKVV
+756 VDGVTTTTYTCTKEV
-771 DGLTQTYVYTSKTV
+771 DGLTQTYVYTSTV
-785 AEKDDEFY
+785 TEKADEFY

-817 EEKIHDN
+817 EEKIHGN
-824 KGNSSDTCI
+824 KGNSADTCT

-844 IYEYCVSPD
+844 IYEYWVSPD
-853 SGDNSGEEKLND
+853 SGHNSGEEKLKD

-875 YPTDDGWT
+875 YPTDNGWT

-891 WKASKP
+891 WKASRP

-907 ITLNGATKEKY
+907 ITLNDATPDEFTEEEISAWEKDIY
-918 TDKEIADW
+918 
-926 VNEIKANHK
+926 NNHK
-935 SEDGWKITKDGDNNK
+935 ESEGWTVTKDGNNNK
-950 WVAVKKFGNVIID
+950 WVAVKKFGNVTID

-970 ENGTTKSVTRK
+970 KNGTTKSVTRK

-988 EILGDGVFSENAPVV
+988 EILGDEVFSENAPVV
-1003 NASNYQAYTLISAGN
+1003 NASNYQAYTLISAGD

-1026 GGVYAGGEIGTKNDD
+1026 GGVYAGGEIGTNKGD

-1046 DGAVMVDDW
+1046 NGAVMIEDW
-1055 FGAVLYDKDGTV
+1055 FGAVLYDKDGTI
-1067 NLQNCNNQDR
+1067 NLQNSANQNDNQSL

-1099 SVIKSCDST
+1099 SVIKSCDL
-1108 AQKIIN
+1108 AAEKIIA
-1114 GVYKVKEQFIAN
+1114 GVYKVKDQIVAN
-1126 YDEWRANAN
+1126 YDEWLANATIN
-1135 PGENTFYKFMEAL
+1135 AWEPPFYQFVKELKERKAL
-1148 NKNNAL
+1148 F
-1154 LTGNNNH
+1154 TGN
-1161 FEPAQDGD
+1161 PAQDSSGE
-1169 GATGNSNLVIVSR
+1169 TGNSNLVIVSCK
-1182 TSEKIT
+1182 SDKIT
-1188 VLNWLGNLNLG
+1188 VSNWLSNLNLG

-1208 EVVDNNFTGTL
+1208 EVERNNFTGTL

-1225 NNAESHTNIRN
+1225 NNAESHTNIRS
-1236 EKITKEETKKVGK
+1236 EKITEEETKKTGK
-1249 SVTVEHYKVNA
+1249 SVTVEEYKVNA
-1260 KQKLAEMICTLSD
+1260 KKKLAEMVCTLSD
-1273 PKAVA
+1273 PKVVA
-1278 NRVKTEVSS
+1278 DREKTEVSS
-1287 TVGKAG
+1287 TVDAKGL
-1293 ITFSASMESSKKTL
+1293 TFSASMESSKKTL

-1326 KEGIKKETISI
+1326 KEGIKKETLDFE
-1337 KKDLEKSSS
+1337 KEFKKSSS
-1346 EKLGKKVTSKTT
+1346 EKFGSKVTSKTT

-1378 VETPPPTTPPVTPPP
+1378 VVTPPP
-1393 TTPPVTPPPTTPPVT
+1393 TTPPVTPPPTTPPTT

-1413 PSITPPTT
+1413 PSITPPTP
-1421 VTPDTPTEGVLGARR
+1421 VTPDTPTEGVLGERR
-1436 EASPDAAVLGARR
+1436 EVSPDAAVLGARR

>member
-1 MYKYWNSVSIKYK
+1 
-14 SGNFAS
+14 
-20 HIWGKNI
+20 
-27 MANKNLLKSKAVLK
+27 MANKNLLKSKAVIK

-53 TPVVGATDVY
+53 TPVVGTTDVY
-63 ADDVDGNEGESSK
+63 ADDVDGNEGESGK

-127 DGVTTETTEFTESTD
+127 DGVTTEKTEFTETSENVIT
-142 NTEKDITV
+142 DITV
-150 EKTTSEDGS
+150 EKKTSEDGS
-159 SEDIRVTTDETTTKS
+159 SEDITVTTDETTTKS

-216 TSSEPSSEYVLDD
+216 TSSVPSSEYVLDD

-261 VINYINPE
+261 VINYINPD
-269 IVAPDAPAPADPDK
+269 IVVPNAPTPADPDK

-359 NEMLDKLED
+359 NEMLDTLEDKD
-368 KESVSVVKNDDGTFK
+368 KESVSVVKNEDGTFK
-383 LVKTVYVQVKEP
+383 LVKTVYVQVDEP
-395 EDITVKSGDSVA
+395 EDITVQSGDGVA
-407 EFDNIVKGKYSESDG
+407 EFDILVNGKYSESDG
-422 WNVNSET
+422 WKIVKSET
-429 DETSGT
+429 DEVSGT

-456 PEKRKETSPESPIT
+456 PEKRNETSSESPIT
-470 TTAET
+470 TSAKTAD
-475 AEEFEKKHL
+475 EFAKNHL

-489 ENGWTVSKNTD
+489 ENSGWTVLKNTD
-500 GNTTT
+500 GNTTI
-505 WTISKKDKDSGT
+505 WTISKKDGDT

-528 ESTSTATKISVTTK
+528 ESTSAATKTSVKTN
-542 ATTNDEFL
+542 ATTNEEFL
-550 AELNAKYKDGIS
+550 AELKDTYKDGIS

-571 KNGTYTVVSKGTNP
+571 NDGTYTVVKKGANSY
-585 NETLTEIY
+585 ETITETY
-593 SYSSGEVVDIPEVTA
+593 TYSSSSVVTIPEVTA
-608 ATWDEFKNVFKGNSN
+608 ATWNEFVNAFEGNKN

-628 LNKKCTVTTESE
+628 LNKKCTVTTKSE
-640 VGTTIITYSFTEGK
+640 DGTTTIITYTFKEGT
-654 PVTSE
+654 PVTSK

-667 LNVSDFEA
+667 LNASDFEA

-686 STIDTTSNPGYAV
+686 STVDTTSRPGYAV

-714 YSFKYESEN
+714 YSFKYESGD
-723 AKPYVP
+723 AKPFTP
-729 EAKDEESFKKEL
+729 TAKDEKSFKSEL
-741 INSYGEANVSISSEE
+741 IDAYGEANVSISSKK
-756 VNGVTTTTYTCTKVV
+756 VDGVTTTTYTCTKEV
-771 DGLTQTYVYTSKTV
+771 DGLTQTYVYTSTV
-785 AEKDDEFY
+785 TEKADEFY
-793 TTATSVGEF
+793 TTATSVEEF
-802 EALISSKYPGYDINF
+802 KKLISEKYPGYNF
-817 EEKIHDN
+817 VYNENIHEN
-824 KGNSSDTCI
+824 KGNAADQCT

-844 IYEYCVSPD
+844 IYEYWVSPD
-853 SGDNSGEEKLND
+853 SGHDSKEEKLKG

-875 YPTDDGWT
+875 YPTDNGWT

-891 WKASKP
+891 WKASRP

-907 ITLNGATKEKY
+907 ITLNDATPDEFTEEEISAWEKDIY
-918 TDKEIADW
+918 
-926 VNEIKANHK
+926 NNHK
-935 SEDGWKITKDGDNNK
+935 ESEGWTVTKDGNNNK
-950 WVAVKKFGNVIID
+950 WVAVKKFGKVTID

-981 VEKSTLS
+981 VEKSTLG
-988 EILGDGVFSENAPVV
+988 EILGDEVFSKDAPVV
-1003 NASNYQAYTLISAGN
+1003 NASNYQAYTLISAGD

-1026 GGVYAGGEIGTKNDD
+1026 GGVYAGGEIGTNKGD

-1046 DGAVMVDDW
+1046 NGAVMIDDW

-1067 NLQNCNNQDR
+1067 NLQNCDNQNR
-1077 IERKKVDKTSDEI
+1077 IERKEVDKNSDEI
-1090 KEYWSGVAD
+1090 KKYWSGVAD
-1099 SVIKSCDST
+1099 SVIESCSLAT
-1108 AQKIIN
+1108 QKFID
-1114 GVYKVKEQFIAN
+1114 GVYQVKGQIVAN
-1126 YDEWRANAN
+1126 YDEWLEKAN
-1135 PGENTFYKFMEAL
+1135 PGENPFYKFMDAL
-1148 NKNNAL
+1148 KECKAL
-1154 LTGNNNH
+1154 LTGNTG
-1161 FEPAQDGD
+1161 FQPAQDGS
-1169 GATGNSNLVIVSR
+1169 GETGDSNLVIVSR

-1208 EVVDNNFTGTL
+1208 EVEGNNFTGTL

-1225 NNAESHTNIRN
+1225 NNAESHTNIRS
-1236 EKITKEETKKVGK
+1236 EKITEKETKKTGE
-1249 SVTVEHYKVNA
+1249 SVTVEQYKVNA

-1273 PKAVA
+1273 PKVVA
-1278 NRVKTEVSS
+1278 DREKTEVSS

-1326 KEGIKKETISI
+1326 KEGIKKETLDFE
-1337 KKDLEKSSS
+1337 KEFKKSSS
-1346 EKLGKKVTSKTT
+1346 EKFGSKVTSKTT

-1378 VETPPPTTPPVTPPP
+1378 VVTPPPTTPPTTPPPTTPPVTPPP
-1393 TTPPVTPPPTTPPVT
+1393 TTPPVTPP
-1408 PPVTP
+1408 
-1413 PSITPPTT
+1413 SITPPTP
-1421 VTPDTPTEGVLGARR
+1421 VTPDTPTEGVLGERR
-1436 EASPDAAVLGARR
+1436 PVSPDAAVLGARR

>member
-1 MYKYWNSVSIKYK
+1 
-14 SGNFAS
+14 
-20 HIWGKNI
+20 
-27 MANKNLLKSKAVLK
+27 MANKNLLKSKAVIK

-63 ADDVDGNEGESSK
+63 ADDVDGNEGESGK

-127 DGVTTETTEFTESTD
+127 DGVTTEKTEFTETSENVKT
-142 NTEKDITV
+142 DITV
-150 EKTTSEDGS
+150 EKTTSEDGN
-159 SEDIRVTTDETTTKS
+159 SEDIKVTTNETTTES

-188 VTVTKEEYAQKIAES
+188 VIVTKEEYAQKIAES
-203 KAGKDQDGKDLVF
+203 KAGKDLDGKDLVF
-216 TSSEPSSEYVLDD
+216 TQSEPSTEDILDES
-229 LGNKIGVKTIITE
+229 GVKIGEKKTITE
-242 VATFIDEEGFETT
+242 EATFIDEEGYETT
-255 KTVTTT
+255 KTITTT
-261 VINYINPE
+261 VVTYINSE
-269 IVAPDAPAPADPDK
+269 ITAPNAPTPADPDK

-320 SESEAST
+320 SESEAAT

-359 NEMLDKLED
+359 NEMLDTLEDKD
-368 KESVSVVKNDDGTFK
+368 KESVSVVKNEDGTFK
-383 LVKTVYVQVKEP
+383 LVKTVYVQVDEP
-395 EDITVKSGDSVA
+395 EDITVQSGDGVA
-407 EFDNIVKGKYSESDG
+407 EFDILVNSKYSESDG
-422 WNVNSET
+422 WKIVKSET
-429 DETSGT
+429 DEVSGT

-456 PEKRKETSPESPIT
+456 PEKRNETAPESSVT
-470 TTAET
+470 TSAKTAD
-475 AEEFEKKHL
+475 EFAKNHL

-489 ENGWTVSKNTD
+489 ENSGWTVLKNTD
-500 GNTTT
+500 GNTTI
-505 WTISKKDKDSGT
+505 WTISKKDGDT

-528 ESTSTATKISVTTK
+528 ESTSTATKTSVKTN
-542 ATTNDEFL
+542 ATTNEGFL
-550 AELNAKYKDGIS
+550 AELKDNYKDGIS

-571 KNGTYTVVSKGTNP
+571 NDGTYTVVKKGANSY
-585 NETLTEIY
+585 ETITETY
-593 SYSSGEVVDIPEVTA
+593 TYSSSSVVTIPEVTA
-608 ATWDEFKNVFKGNSN
+608 ATWNEFVNAFEGNKN

-628 LNKKCTVTTESE
+628 LNKECTVTTKSE
-640 VGTTIITYSFTEGK
+640 DGTTTIITYTFKEGT
-654 PVTSE
+654 PVKSK
-659 AETVTTTS
+659 AETVATTS
-667 LNVSDFEA
+667 LNASDFEA

-686 STIDTTSNPGYAV
+686 STVDTTRPEYAV

-709 KTEYE
+709 KTEYK
-714 YSFKYESEN
+714 YSFKYESGD
-723 AKPYVP
+723 AKQFTPT
-729 EAKDEESFKKEL
+729 AKDEKSFKSEL
-741 INSYGEANVSISSEE
+741 IAVYGEANVSISSEE
-756 VNGVTTTTYTCTKVV
+756 VDGVTTTTYTCTKEV
-771 DGLTQTYVYTSKTV
+771 DGLTQTYVYTSTV
-785 AEKDDEFY
+785 TEKADEFY
-793 TTATSVGEF
+793 TTATSVEEF
-802 EALISSKYPGYDINF
+802 KKLISEKYPGYNF
-817 EEKIHDN
+817 VYDEKIHDK
-824 KGNSSDTCI
+824 KGNAADQCT

-844 IYEYCVSPD
+844 IYEYWVSPD
-853 SGDNSGEEKLND
+853 SGHGSKEEKLKG

-875 YPTDDGWT
+875 YPTDNGWT

-891 WKASKP
+891 WKASRP

-907 ITLNGATKEKY
+907 ITLNDATPDEFTEEEISAWEKDIY
-918 TDKEIADW
+918 
-926 VNEIKANHK
+926 NNHK
-935 SEDGWKITKDGDNNK
+935 ESEGWTVTKDGNNNK
-950 WVAVKKFGNVIID
+950 WVAVKKFGKVTID

-981 VEKSTLS
+981 VEKSTLG
-988 EILGDGVFSENAPVV
+988 EILGDEVFSKDAPVV
-1003 NASNYQAYTLISAGN
+1003 NASNYQAYTLISAGD

-1026 GGVYAGGEIGTKNDD
+1026 GGVYAGGEIGTNKGD

-1046 DGAVMVDDW
+1046 NGAVMIDDW

-1067 NLQNCNNQDR
+1067 NLQNCDNQNR
-1077 IERKKVDKTSDEI
+1077 IERKEVDKTSDEI
-1090 KEYWSGVAD
+1090 KEYWNGIAN
-1099 SVIKSCDST
+1099 SVIESCSLAT
-1108 AQKIIN
+1108 QKFID
-1114 GVYKVKEQFIAN
+1114 GVYQVKGQIVAN
-1126 YDEWRANAN
+1126 YDEWLEKAN
-1135 PGENTFYKFMEAL
+1135 PGENPFYKFMDAL
-1148 NKNNAL
+1148 KECKAL
-1154 LTGNNNH
+1154 LTGNTG
-1161 FEPAQDGD
+1161 FQPAQDGS
-1169 GATGNSNLVIVSR
+1169 GETGNSNLVIVSR
-1182 TSEKIT
+1182 TSDKIT
-1188 VLNWLGNLNLG
+1188 VSNCLGNLNLG

-1208 EVVDNNFTGTL
+1208 EVAGNNITGTL

-1225 NNAESHTNIRN
+1225 NNAESHTNIRS
-1236 EKITKEETKKVGK
+1236 EKITEKETKKTGE
-1249 SVTVEHYKVNA
+1249 SVTVEPYKVNA
-1260 KQKLAEMICTLSD
+1260 KKKLAEMVCTLSD
-1273 PKAVA
+1273 PKVVA
-1278 NRVKTEVSS
+1278 NREKTEVSS
-1287 TVGKAG
+1287 TVDAKGL
-1293 ITFSASMESSKKTL
+1293 TFSASMESSKKTL

-1326 KEGIKKETISI
+1326 KEGIKKETLDFE
-1337 KKDLEKSSS
+1337 KEFKKSSS
-1346 EKLGKKVTSKTT
+1346 EKFGSKVTSKTT

-1378 VETPPPTTPPVTPPP
+1378 VVTPPPTTPPVTPPP

-1408 PPVTP
+1408 PP
-1413 PSITPPTT
+1413 SITPPTP
-1421 VTPDTPTEGVLGARR
+1421 VTPDTPTEGVLGERR
-1436 EASPDAAVLGARR
+1436 EVSPDAAVLGARR

>member
-1 MYKYWNSVSIKYK
+1 
-14 SGNFAS
+14 
-20 HIWGKNI
+20 
-27 MANKNLLKSKAVLK
+27 MANKNLLKSKAVIK

-63 ADDVDGNEGESSK
+63 ADDVDGNEPESNE

-109 EELVPEIPQDAT
+109 KDLVPEIPQDAK
-121 VTTDTT
+121 VTTETK
-127 DGVTTETTEFTESTD
+127 DGVTTEITEFTGTSE
-142 NTEKDITV
+142 NVNITV
-150 EKTTSEDGS
+150 EKITSVDGS
-159 SEDIRVTTDETTTKS
+159 SEDITVTTDETTTKS
-174 EETTEYEYTYNNET
+174 DETTEYEYTYNNET
-188 VTVTKEEYAQKIAES
+188 VTVTKEEYAQKIADS
-203 KAGKDQDGKDLVF
+203 KKDQDGKDLVF
-216 TSSEPSSEYVLDD
+216 TQSEPSTEDILDES
-229 LGNKIGVKTIITE
+229 GVKIGEKKTITE
-242 VATFIDEEGFETT
+242 EATFTDKDGYETT
-255 KTVTTT
+255 KTITTT
-261 VINYINPE
+261 VITYINSE
-269 IVAPDAPAPADPDK
+269 YTEAPALTDPKK

-295 TAVLPDGTIIIE
+295 TTVLPDGTIIIE

-470 TTAET
+470 TSAKTAD
-475 AEEFEKKHL
+475 EFAKNHL
-484 SEYTA
+484 REYTA

-686 STIDTTSNPGYAV
+686 SDIDTKSKPGYAV
-699 WKVSKSENGT
+699 WTVSKSENGT

-723 AKPYVP
+723 AKPYTP
-729 EAKDEESFKKEL
+729 TAKDEKSFKSEL
-741 INSYGEANVSISSEE
+741 IDAYGEANVSISSKK
-756 VNGVTTTTYTCTKVV
+756 VDGVTTTTYTCKKEV

-785 AEKDDEFY
+785 VEKADESY
-793 TTATSVGEF
+793 TKATSVEEF
-802 EALISSKYPGYDINF
+802 KKLISDNYPGYNF
-817 EEKIHDN
+817 VYDEKIHDK
-824 KGNSSDTCI
+824 KGNAADKCT

-844 IYEYCVSPD
+844 IYEYWVSPD
-853 SGDNSGEEKLND
+853 SGDNSGEHDLNGQ
-865 KTIEEYLKEK
+865 TIDEFLKDTYKE
-875 YPTDDGWT
+875 TDGWT
-883 IESIGDNK
+883 VEKIGDNK

-907 ITLNGATKEKY
+907 ITLNGATEAKY
-918 TDKEIADW
+918 TKDEINEW
-926 VNEIKANHK
+926 ESEIKNNHK
-935 SEDGWKITKDGDNNK
+935 ESDGWKVTKDGDNNK
-950 WVAVKKFGNVIID
+950 WVAVKKFGNVTID

-988 EILGDGVFSENAPVV
+988 EILGDEVFSENAPVV
-1003 NASNYQAYTLISAGN
+1003 NASNYQAYTLISAGD
-1018 AIIGCHEN
+1018 AIIDCHEN

-1067 NLQNCNNQDR
+1067 NLRNCNNQDR

-1114 GVYKVKEQFIAN
+1114 GVYKVKDQVVAN
-1126 YDEWRANAN
+1126 YDEWLKSVTINSSEN
-1135 PGENTFYKFMEAL
+1135 PFLKFMEKL
-1148 NKNNAL
+1148 NEYNAL

-1161 FEPAQDGD
+1161 FQPAQDGD
-1169 GATGNSNLVIVSR
+1169 GVTGNSNLVIVSR
-1182 TSEKIT
+1182 TIDKIT
-1188 VLNWLGNLNLG
+1188 VSKDLGNLNLG

-1225 NNAESHTNIRN
+1225 NNAESHTNIRS
-1236 EKITKEETKKVGK
+1236 EKITEKETKKTGE
-1249 SVTVEHYKVNA
+1249 SVTVEQYKVNA

-1273 PKAVA
+1273 PKVVA

-1326 KEGIKKETISI
+1326 KEGVKKDTISI

-1346 EKLGKKVTSKTT
+1346 EKFGSKVTSKTT

-1367 LGKKVSETGTR
+1367 LGKKVSKSGTR
-1378 VETPPPTTPPVTPPP
+1378 VVTPPPTTPPVTPPP
-1393 TTPPVTPPPTTPPVT
+1393 TTPPVTPPPTTPPTT
-1408 PPVTP
+1408 PPPT
-1413 PSITPPTT
+1413 TPPTT
-1421 VTPDTPTEGVLGARR
+1421 PPPTTPPTPVTPETPTEGVLGARR
-1436 EASPDAAVLGARR
+1436 EVSPDAAVLGARR